1 MKRGKRP
8 VLAPLLASALMF
20 AGMAP
25 ATASAERLIDDEPSE
40 MATIGDALFARPVLL
55 LATGVGLTIYTA
67 TLPFSILG
75 GNEQQAAET
84 LVLGPADATFQRC
97 LGCTPE
103 QERRRR
109 TRVRTEKA
117 NQALEQ
123 QRQQEAQQQQEATSE
138 SQSQDQ
144 E

>member
-8 VLAPLLASALMF
+8 VLAPLLACVLML

-25 ATASAERLIDDEPSE
+25 GHASAERTIDDEPSE
-40 MATIGDALFARPVLL
+40 MATIGDALFARPLLL

-75 GNEQQAAET
+75 GNQKQAAET
-84 LVLGPADATFQRC
+84 LVLRPASATFRRC
-97 LGCTPE
+97 LGCTPA

-109 TRVRTEKA
+109 VEERTKKA
-117 NQALEQ
+117 NQAT
-123 QRQQEAQQQQEATSE
+123 QEQQQQEMPKQAASGG
-138 SQSQDQ
+138 QSQGSQ